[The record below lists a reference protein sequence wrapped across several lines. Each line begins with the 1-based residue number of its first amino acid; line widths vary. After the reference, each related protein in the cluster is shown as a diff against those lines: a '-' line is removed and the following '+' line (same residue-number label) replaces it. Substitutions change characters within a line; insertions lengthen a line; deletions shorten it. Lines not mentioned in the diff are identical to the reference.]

1 MSSMAAVKIKYF
13 GLLREIVGSREENL
27 KVDDKLS
34 ASEIIKILAQK
45 HKGRFSDFVFE
56 KDGKLQSG
64 FAYAVNGSTVS
75 ESKLSSIKCSEVQEF
90 VILPPISGG

>member
-1 MSSMAAVKIKYF
+1 MATVKIKYF
-13 GLLREIVGSREENL
+13 GLLREIVGSREEGL
-27 KVDDKLS
+27 VIDDKLG
-34 ASEIIKILAQK
+34 ASEIIKLLAEK

-56 KDGKLQSG
+56 KDGKLRSG

-75 ESKLSSIKCSEVQEF
+75 ESKLPSIKCSSVQEF